1 MEKNLSYK
9 ISVDVQDAKKNL
21 AELTQ
26 NIQALRKDFANGVK
40 VEIDFGRAYQDLNII
55 NSRLK
60 EIGQNVSVLKANRD
74 QLTFSGVQSRLT
86 NMNERIKTFN
96 KQLEE
101 ARVKSDA
108 IGNTSKAEQKFL
120 NVDSQMDKISSKAGA
135 FLEKLNAISKAYSDI
150 IDKAK
155 ELGGISFPRVP
166 YLKQNTPADNGNG
179 TSTAPS
185 TPSYNSGASGAKYW
199 ELRNAQ
205 TDLLK
210 QASDNYAKNFK
221 NNKEAYSQEAL
232 RIHNEYRGISKELE
246 EINKV
251 TKSALT
257 TTEMWADH
265 VDKLKTRF
273 NWIATRSIAQW
284 GLDRISE
291 SFGLFEQIQT
301 DMAGMAQVMEH
312 TGKGAENI
320 SNILNNIPFDKFD
333 SELIKNQE
341 NVNSFGKSLMD
352 INTKDLA
359 ESLNKTHEPNQA
371 FAKDIEVMQKK
382 LLDIGT
388 QYGATS
394 HDVVESAKL
403 WGRAYKDNLTVLKL
417 TEAATKLAV
426 ADNFDI
432 VTANKALEAS
442 IMQWGFSIKNATDAQ
457 TVSNRIIDSWTALSH
472 NYNVSA
478 QTMVEANRRMAQSA
492 TEVGVSFDT
501 AQALIAVMA
510 RKTQV
515 DGGEIGNALKSI
527 FGSIHSDKAIK
538 ALQDFGIQVY
548 QVGENGQKQFRKVD
562 DVLIDLMIHA
572 EGSTKN
578 MEELLKAISGGKWQ
592 WNKASAMLDYGEFIQ
607 ALRISHNSYGFTDE
621 QVGMQMDTI
630 EKKMQQIKTAWQEL
644 LTSQIGGGKVIKDF
658 LGLVVSALEKINS
671 MSSGTIKMFL
681 AIGVSFLAWKQFG
694 VTIGTIS
701 ARIAW
706 MGEKGVLGVQR
717 IVGAK
722 KEQLALEEA
731 LVQKTKEQATA
742 EAALSTQAQ
751 KTALAKKEQAATG
764 GGTTVVAGGVAKK
777 ASPTSAAGASEVLGL
792 GEGATRVATGL
803 STALGA
809 VAGAAIA
816 ATVAFQGYQMWLRK
830 DQEAMTERMNA
841 HIKLANIYDE
851 QAKRLQDAPPLI
863 ETLVN
868 AYDSLKQRH
877 EDLNNTLAEGEE
889 KQKTMSQLDED
900 MAQTKQALIDIIGE
914 EAADEIMASNDK
926 VSAIKKEQSAVEEK
940 AKEYIENAR
949 NERAMAREASN
960 ELRRDAEKDI
970 QAINNKS
977 TSYIHLME
985 IMVKYLDL
993 WDLVRATWN
1002 ELSLAAGKLI
1012 YKMDINLA
1020 AKYREWGFDGQADAK
1035 LYEADQIA
1043 KSNKEDEQALNTI
1056 KSNAILA
1063 AHNIINSAKSM
1074 DGTNSNPPKY
1084 TNSDIGDN
1092 TPSSGGG
1099 GSSSKSSSP
1108 KTGNEAV
1115 AADNSTNARI
1125 VANILLSKGWSREEV
1140 SGMIGNLMRES
1151 GGDTEDLNTRAV
1163 NGSHRGIAQWDSSR
1177 WKNLESFAAAR
1188 GLDVYDI
1195 RTQALFI
1202 DYERKQGNESV
1213 HNADIYSTARL
1224 SNNSVEG
1231 YAHALNTYYERSGED
1246 SYGREYNAR
1255 QFDMAFFDGHGYVGG
1270 QGHQETP
1277 DEKLEKE
1284 LQEISAQTN
1293 KALSLAIDAVN
1304 TPYTNTL
1311 KEIERQEKLTG
1322 KSTETLTQK
1331 YDALAKKYE
1340 GLQAV
1345 SVKFKDGIDEMTKSM
1360 KDADK
1365 TEMENITGVSLEDF
1379 INKDSVSQETIIN
1392 KLTDDGNKL
1401 LKIRL
1406 KAINDVTKAQEKYL
1420 ESLKDV
1426 KLELRLSAKERD
1438 EFKMSEAE
1446 KQTKYKIDKFNTENE
1461 NVPMN
1466 DVDKQKQLQPLLDE
1480 QKEEALIRY
1489 SYALEN
1495 KDLYAPEKI
1504 QELELSWIKASKAA
1518 SKYADTLN
1526 NNVRQQTHDLVHSI
1540 LFDGKR
1546 LKDIWKD
1553 LWKQLAEEALKRL
1566 FQIQNGSQSVLGNLI
1581 SIFTGKQKQSGLMGA
1596 ILGVAGAYSSGN
1608 SNILMPMGYTPNFG
1622 IDTVTF
1628 GNTLG
1633 SVVSTVSSAAVT
1645 ASGLNSFGYT
1655 PDFSKW
1661 LPMHATGG
1669 IFDKEHI
1676 ASISEGN
1683 KEEVIIPMEGDKNN
1697 SLKLLSYAAAKL
1709 GSSPSGVTA
1718 NISQSTITGS
1728 KQISNQ
1734 STQTLAYMSKMNEMN
1749 QTMLNILGNM
1759 ANAQNNGGEAYLA
1772 QPVILKQTMTDSE
1785 FVRQFSRLQRLGKL
1799 RGNN

>member
-120 NVDSQMDKISSKAGA
+120 NVDSQMEKISSKAGA

-333 SELIKNQE
+333 SELRKNQE
-341 NVNSFGKSLMD
+341 NVNSFNKSLMD

-388 QYGATS
+388 QYGVTS

-592 WNKASAMLDYGEFIQ
+592 WNKASAILDYGEFIQ

-671 MSSGTIKMFL
+671 MSSGTIEMFL
-681 AIGVSFLAWKQFG
+681 AIGVGFLAWKQFG

-751 KTALAKKEQAATG
+751 KTALAKKEQEATG

-777 ASPTSAAGASEVLGL
+777 ASPTSAEGASEVLGL
-792 GEGATRVATGL
+792 GAGATRAAVGL

-889 KQKTMSQLDED
+889 KQRTMSQLDED

-926 VSAIKKEQSAVEEK
+926 VGAIKKEQSAVEEK

-1020 AKYREWGFDGQADAK
+1020 AKYREWGFNGLADKK

-1043 KSNKEDEQALNTI
+1043 ASNKEDEQALNTI

-1092 TPSSGGG
+1092 TPSSGSG

-1163 NGSHRGIAQWDSSR
+1163 NGSHRGIAQWDYSR

-1202 DYERKQGNESV
+1202 DYERKQGDESV
-1213 HNADIYSTARL
+1213 NNADIYSTARL

-1277 DEKLEKE
+1277 EEKLGKE
-1284 LQEISAQTN
+1284 LQEISDKTN

-1345 SVKFKDGIDEMTKSM
+1345 SVKFKDGIDEMAKSM

-1365 TEMENITGVSLEDF
+1365 TEMKNITGVSLEDF

-1426 KLELRLSAKERD
+1426 KLELKLSAKERD

-1540 LFDGKR
+1540 LFDGKSLR
-1546 LKDIWKD
+1546 DIWKD

-1566 FQIQNGSQSVLGNLI
+1566 FQIQNGSQSILGNLI

-1596 ILGVAGAYSSGN
+1596 ILGVAGAYSPGN
-1608 SNILMPMGYTPNFG
+1608 SNILMPM
-1622 IDTVTF
+1622 
-1628 GNTLG
+1628 
-1633 SVVSTVSSAAVT
+1633 
-1645 ASGLNSFGYT
+1645 GYT

-1676 ASISEGN
+1676 ASISEDN

-1728 KQISNQ
+1728 KQISNK

-1759 ANAQNNGGEAYLA
+1759 ANAQNDGGGAYVA
-1772 QPVILKQTMTDSE
+1772 QPVMLKQTMTDGE
-1785 FVRQFSRLQRLGKL
+1785 FIRQFSRLQRLGKL

>member
-26 NIQALRKDFANGVK
+26 NIQALQKDFANGVK

-120 NVDSQMDKISSKAGA
+120 NVDSQMEKISSKAGA

-179 TSTAPS
+179 TSTVPS

-221 NNKEAYSQEAL
+221 YNKEAYSQEAL

-251 TKSALT
+251 TKNALT

-333 SELIKNQE
+333 SELRKNQE
-341 NVNSFGKSLMD
+341 NVNSFSKSLMD
-352 INTKDLA
+352 INTNDLV
-359 ESLNKTHEPNQA
+359 ESINKTHEPNQA

-681 AIGVSFLAWKQFG
+681 AIGVGFLAWKQFG

-742 EAALSTQAQ
+742 EAVLSTQAQ
-751 KTALAKKEQAATG
+751 KTALAKKEQVATG

-777 ASPTSAAGASEVLGL
+777 ASPTSVAGASEVLGL
-792 GEGATRVATGL
+792 GEGATRAAAGL

-809 VAGAAIA
+809 VAGAAIF

-889 KQKTMSQLDED
+889 KQRTMSQLDED

-914 EAADEIMASNDK
+914 EATEEIMASNDK
-926 VSAIKKEQSAVEEK
+926 VGAIKKEQSAVEEK

-960 ELRRDAEKDI
+960 ELRKDAEKDI

-1043 KSNKEDEQALNTI
+1043 ASNKEDEQALNTI

-1163 NGSHRGIAQWDSSR
+1163 NGSHRGIAQWDYSR

-1277 DEKLEKE
+1277 EEKLAKE
-1284 LQEISAQTN
+1284 LQEISDQTN

-1345 SVKFKDGIDEMTKSM
+1345 SVKFKDGIDGMTKSM

-1365 TEMENITGVSLEDF
+1365 TEMKNITGVSLEDF

-1446 KQTKYKIDKFNTENE
+1446 KQTKYKIDKFNAENE

-1540 LFDGKR
+1540 LFDGKS

-1566 FQIQNGSQSVLGNLI
+1566 FQIQNGLQSVLGNLI

-1596 ILGVAGAYSSGN
+1596 ILGVAGAYSPGN
-1608 SNILMPMGYTPNFG
+1608 SNILMPMGYTP
-1622 IDTVTF
+1622 
-1628 GNTLG
+1628 
-1633 SVVSTVSSAAVT
+1633 
-1645 ASGLNSFGYT
+1645 
-1655 PDFSKW
+1655 DFSVG

-1718 NISQSTITGS
+1718 NISQSTITDS

-1759 ANAQNNGGEAYLA
+1759 ANAQNYGGDAYLA

>member
-120 NVDSQMDKISSKAGA
+120 NVDSQMEKISSKAGA
-135 FLEKLNAISKAYSDI
+135 FIEKLNAISKAYSDI

-221 NNKEAYSQEAL
+221 NNKETYSQEAL

-320 SNILNNIPFDKFD
+320 SKILNNIPFDKFD
-333 SELIKNQE
+333 SELRKNQE

-371 FAKDIEVMQKK
+371 FAKDIEIMQKK

-607 ALRISHNSYGFTDE
+607 ALRISHNSYGFTNE

-671 MSSGTIKMFL
+671 MSSSTIEMFL
-681 AIGVSFLAWKQFG
+681 AIGVSLFAWKQFG

-717 IVGAK
+717 IVGVK

-751 KTALAKKEQAATG
+751 KTALAKKEQEATG

-777 ASPTSAAGASEVLGL
+777 ASPTSAAGASEALGL
-792 GEGATRVATGL
+792 GAGATRAAAGL

-809 VAGAAIA
+809 VAVAAIT
-816 ATVAFQGYQMWLRK
+816 ATVAFQGYQMWLRR
-830 DQEAMTERMNA
+830 DQEAMTEQMDA

-877 EDLNNTLAEGEE
+877 DDLNNTLAEGEE

-926 VSAIKKEQSAVEEK
+926 VGAIKKEQSAVKEK
-940 AKEYIENAR
+940 AQEYIENAR

-960 ELRRDAEKDI
+960 ELRKDAEKDI

-1020 AKYREWGFDGQADAK
+1020 AKYREWGFDGLADKK
-1035 LYEADQIA
+1035 LREADQIA
-1043 KSNKEDEQALNTI
+1043 ASIKEDEQALKTI
-1056 KSNAILA
+1056 KSKAILA

-1074 DGTNSNPPKY
+1074 NGTNSNPPKY
-1084 TNSDIGDN
+1084 TNSDIDDN
-1092 TPSSGGG
+1092 TPSSN
-1099 GSSSKSSSP
+1099 SSKSSYP

-1163 NGSHRGIAQWDSSR
+1163 NGSHRGIAQWDYSR

-1277 DEKLEKE
+1277 EEKLAKE
-1284 LQEISAQTN
+1284 LQEISDQTN

-1345 SVKFKDGIDEMTKSM
+1345 SIKFKDGIDEMTKSM

-1365 TEMENITGVSLEDF
+1365 TEMKNITGVSLEDF

-1406 KAINDVTKAQEKYL
+1406 KAINDITKAQEKYL

-1480 QKEEALIRY
+1480 QNEEALIRY
-1489 SYALEN
+1489 SYALEY
-1495 KDLYAPEKI
+1495 KDLYSPEKI

-1566 FQIQNGSQSVLGNLI
+1566 FQIQNGSQSLLGNLI
-1581 SIFTGKQKQSGLMGA
+1581 SIFTGKQKQSGLMGS

-1622 IDTVTF
+1622 IE
-1628 GNTLG
+1628 
-1633 SVVSTVSSAAVT
+1633 
-1645 ASGLNSFGYT
+1645 
-1655 PDFSKW
+1655 

-1759 ANAQNNGGEAYLA
+1759 ANYQNNDGGAYIA

>member
-120 NVDSQMDKISSKAGA
+120 NVDSQMEKISSKAGA
-135 FLEKLNAISKAYSDI
+135 FIEKLNAISKAYSDI

-221 NNKEAYSQEAL
+221 NNKETYSQEAL

-320 SNILNNIPFDKFD
+320 SNILNSIPFDKFD
-333 SELIKNQE
+333 SELRKNQE

-371 FAKDIEVMQKK
+371 FAKDIEIMQKK

-607 ALRISHNSYGFTDE
+607 ALRISHNSYGFTNE

-671 MSSGTIKMFL
+671 MSSSTIEMFL
-681 AIGVSFLAWKQFG
+681 AIGVSLFAWKQFG

-717 IVGAK
+717 IVGVK

-751 KTALAKKEQAATG
+751 KTALAKKEQEATG

-777 ASPTSAAGASEVLGL
+777 ASPTSAAGASEALGL
-792 GEGATRVATGL
+792 GAGATRAAAGL

-809 VAGAAIA
+809 VAVAAIT
-816 ATVAFQGYQMWLRK
+816 ATVAFQGYQMWLRR
-830 DQEAMTERMNA
+830 DQEAMTEQMDA

-877 EDLNNTLAEGEE
+877 DDLNNTLAEGEE

-926 VSAIKKEQSAVEEK
+926 VGAIKKEQSAVKEK
-940 AKEYIENAR
+940 AQEYIENAR

-960 ELRRDAEKDI
+960 ELRKDAEKDI

-1020 AKYREWGFDGQADAK
+1020 AKYREWGFDGLADKK
-1035 LYEADQIA
+1035 LREADQIA
-1043 KSNKEDEQALNTI
+1043 ASIKEDEQALKTI
-1056 KSNAILA
+1056 KSKAILA

-1074 DGTNSNPPKY
+1074 NGTNSNPPKY
-1084 TNSDIGDN
+1084 TNSDIDDN
-1092 TPSSGGG
+1092 TPSSN
-1099 GSSSKSSSP
+1099 SSKSSYP

-1163 NGSHRGIAQWDSSR
+1163 NGSHRGIAQWDYSR

-1277 DEKLEKE
+1277 EEKLAKE
-1284 LQEISAQTN
+1284 LQEISDQTN

-1345 SVKFKDGIDEMTKSM
+1345 SIKFKDGIDEMTKSM

-1365 TEMENITGVSLEDF
+1365 TEMKNITGVSLEDF

-1406 KAINDVTKAQEKYL
+1406 KAINDITKAQEKYL

-1480 QKEEALIRY
+1480 QNEEALIRY
-1489 SYALEN
+1489 SYALEY
-1495 KDLYAPEKI
+1495 KDLYSPEKI

-1566 FQIQNGSQSVLGNLI
+1566 FQIQNGSQSLLGNLI
-1581 SIFTGKQKQSGLMGA
+1581 SIFTGKQKQSGLMGS

-1622 IDTVTF
+1622 IE
-1628 GNTLG
+1628 
-1633 SVVSTVSSAAVT
+1633 
-1645 ASGLNSFGYT
+1645 
-1655 PDFSKW
+1655 

-1759 ANAQNNGGEAYLA
+1759 ANYQNNDGGAYIA

>member
-120 NVDSQMDKISSKAGA
+120 NVDSQMEKISSKAGA

-221 NNKEAYSQEAL
+221 YNKEAYSQEAL
-232 RIHNEYRGISKELE
+232 RIHNEYRSISKELE

-333 SELIKNQE
+333 SELRKNQE
-341 NVNSFGKSLMD
+341 NVNSFNKSLMD
-352 INTKDLA
+352 INTEDLA

-658 LGLVVSALEKINS
+658 LGLIVSALEKINS

-681 AIGVSFLAWKQFG
+681 AIGVSLFAWKQFG

-777 ASPTSAAGASEVLGL
+777 ASPTSVAGASEVLGL
-792 GEGATRVATGL
+792 GEGATRAAVGL

-877 EDLNNTLAEGEE
+877 EELNNTLAEGEE
-889 KQKTMSQLDED
+889 KQRTMSQLDED

-914 EAADEIMASNDK
+914 EAADEIMASKDK
-926 VSAIKKEQSAVEEK
+926 VGAIKKEQSAVEEK

-949 NERAMAREASN
+949 NERAMARKASN
-960 ELRRDAEKDI
+960 ELRQDAEKDI

-1035 LYEADQIA
+1035 LFEADQIA
-1043 KSNKEDEQALNTI
+1043 ASNKEDEQALNTI

-1084 TNSDIGDN
+1084 KNSDIDDN
-1092 TPSSGGG
+1092 TPSS
-1099 GSSSKSSSP
+1099 SSSKSYSP

-1151 GGDTEDLNTRAV
+1151 GGDTEDLNTRAESDD
-1163 NGSHRGIAQWDSSR
+1163 GSHRGIAQWDYSR

-1255 QFDMAFFDGHGYVGG
+1255 RFDMAFFDGHGYVGG

-1277 DEKLEKE
+1277 EEKLAKE
-1284 LQEISAQTN
+1284 LQEISDQTN

-1365 TEMENITGVSLEDF
+1365 TEMQNITGVSLEDF

-1406 KAINDVTKAQEKYL
+1406 KAINDITKAQEKYL

-1489 SYALEN
+1489 SYALDN

-1596 ILGVAGAYSSGN
+1596 ILGVAGAYSPGN

-1622 IDTVTF
+1622 ID
-1628 GNTLG
+1628 
-1633 SVVSTVSSAAVT
+1633 
-1645 ASGLNSFGYT
+1645 
-1655 PDFSKW
+1655 

-1759 ANAQNNGGEAYLA
+1759 ANAQNDGGEAYLA

>member
-120 NVDSQMDKISSKAGA
+120 NVDSQMEKISSKAGA
-135 FLEKLNAISKAYSDI
+135 FIEKLNAISKAYSDI

-221 NNKEAYSQEAL
+221 NNKETYSQEAL

-320 SNILNNIPFDKFD
+320 SKILNNIPFDKFD
-333 SELIKNQE
+333 SELRKNQE

-371 FAKDIEVMQKK
+371 FAKDIEIMQKK

-607 ALRISHNSYGFTDE
+607 ALRISHNSYGFTNE

-671 MSSGTIKMFL
+671 MSSSTIEMFL
-681 AIGVSFLAWKQFG
+681 AIGVSLFAWKQFG

-717 IVGAK
+717 IVGVK

-751 KTALAKKEQAATG
+751 KTALAKKEQEATG

-777 ASPTSAAGASEVLGL
+777 ASPTSAAGASEALGL
-792 GEGATRVATGL
+792 GAGATRAAAGL

-809 VAGAAIA
+809 VAVAAIT
-816 ATVAFQGYQMWLRK
+816 ATVAFQGYQMWLRR
-830 DQEAMTERMNA
+830 DQEAMTEQMDA

-877 EDLNNTLAEGEE
+877 DDLNNTLAEGEE

-926 VSAIKKEQSAVEEK
+926 VGAIKKEQSAVKEK
-940 AKEYIENAR
+940 AQEYIENAR

-960 ELRRDAEKDI
+960 ELRKDAEKDI

-1020 AKYREWGFDGQADAK
+1020 AKYREWGFDGLADKK
-1035 LYEADQIA
+1035 LREADQIA
-1043 KSNKEDEQALNTI
+1043 ASIKEDEQALKTI

-1163 NGSHRGIAQWDSSR
+1163 NGSHRGIAQWDYSR

-1277 DEKLEKE
+1277 EEKLAKE
-1284 LQEISAQTN
+1284 LQEISDQTN

-1345 SVKFKDGIDEMTKSM
+1345 SIKFKDGIDEMTKSM

-1365 TEMENITGVSLEDF
+1365 TEMKNITGVSLEDF

-1406 KAINDVTKAQEKYL
+1406 KAINDITKAQEKYL

-1480 QKEEALIRY
+1480 QNEEALIRY
-1489 SYALEN
+1489 SYALEY
-1495 KDLYAPEKI
+1495 KDLYSPEKI

-1566 FQIQNGSQSVLGNLI
+1566 FQIQNGSQSLLGNLI
-1581 SIFTGKQKQSGLMGA
+1581 SIFTGKQKQSGLMGS

-1622 IDTVTF
+1622 IE
-1628 GNTLG
+1628 
-1633 SVVSTVSSAAVT
+1633 
-1645 ASGLNSFGYT
+1645 
-1655 PDFSKW
+1655 

-1759 ANAQNNGGEAYLA
+1759 ANYQNNDGGAYIA